1 MENTGRGWKRES
13 LTSLF
18 DTAHVC
24 LFKNSLPCQLG
35 PVSIDEG
42 LVNVIHR
49 NCESVSKCL
58 GVGADGLWDVIH
70 SLFVSIVC
78 VYILAC

>member
-1 MENTGRGWKRES
+1 MWKTGREWKRES

-24 LFKNSLPCQLG
+24 LFKNSLACQLG

-42 LVNVIHR
+42 LATSYTGFTRVWADA
-49 NCESVSKCL
+49 CERGQLDC
-58 GVGADGLWDVIH
+58 GM
-70 SLFVSIVC
+70 
-78 VYILAC
+78 